1 MILSEEQAMARDTA
15 RAFARELFQ
24 RVPYIQP
31 GS

>member
-1 MILSEEQAMARDTA
+1 MIFDSESRLVSNP